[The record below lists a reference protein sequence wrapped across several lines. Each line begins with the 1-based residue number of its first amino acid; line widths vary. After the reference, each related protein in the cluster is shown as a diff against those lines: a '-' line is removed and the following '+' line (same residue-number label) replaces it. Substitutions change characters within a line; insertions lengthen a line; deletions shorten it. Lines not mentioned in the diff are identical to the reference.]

1 MKENKQEINCI
12 KKGCIDFY
20 YALKVET
27 KLKYEEMCKSIS
39 SKISLTIDNYNMQ
52 AEATF
57 KEDIQKSISNLNIE
71 DFKNIKLKTNYEHKE
86 KKVGK
91 MTAKDF
97 SKSVKDIRLEFTE
110 NGFKISPILELH
122 EEINELEEELE
133 SDYNTCLKIYG
144 RSFVDNCKRFYLPP
158 FKVQLINNESVF
170 IKAILYIFRN
180 GMMILRISIPLQNV
194 AITPLF
200 ENNIDAYIK
209 NVIDEFNID
218 INLKKNSIED
228 IKNAY
233 FKYIEK
239 CNKKITNIVFISET
253 LQNIILADFAGIPD
267 NIGDIP
273 TTIQESLY
281 RIIVAPISKRHSNSF
296 KNIAKDYL
304 ENNSDTYDGIKYITS
319 SMGKCISVIDKTIVE
334 FLEEN
339 GRTENEYLYKDI
351 INSMRINVEFALIII
366 LLKKINSGYTFLQK
380 EIKASNFYKIQKE
393 YNINNIF
400 ILQLQQS
407 SFGSVKEQISFL
419 EKKMKYFLAF
429 KDTQD
434 KMSAIDSII
443 TEDRAIKNSNFQ
455 SFLAIGGVLL
465 TAIFG
470 LPAVYDTL
478 TIIKNCL
485 LENIDIP
492 MITIE
497 NTSIAIWIILLV
509 FLIVKVLFNKLNT
522 LK

>member
-1 MKENKQEINCI
+1 
-12 KKGCIDFY
+12 
-20 YALKVET
+20 
-27 KLKYEEMCKSIS
+27 
-39 SKISLTIDNYNMQ
+39 
-52 AEATF
+52 
-57 KEDIQKSISNLNIE
+57 
-71 DFKNIKLKTNYEHKE
+71 
-86 KKVGK
+86 
-91 MTAKDF
+91 
-97 SKSVKDIRLEFTE
+97 
-110 NGFKISPILELH
+110 
-122 EEINELEEELE
+122 
-133 SDYNTCLKIYG
+133 
-144 RSFVDNCKRFYLPP
+144 
-158 FKVQLINNESVF
+158 
-170 IKAILYIFRN
+170 
-180 GMMILRISIPLQNV
+180 
-194 AITPLF
+194 
-200 ENNIDAYIK
+200 
-209 NVIDEFNID
+209 
-218 INLKKNSIED
+218 
-228 IKNAY
+228 
-233 FKYIEK
+233 
-239 CNKKITNIVFISET
+239 
-253 LQNIILADFAGIPD
+253 
-267 NIGDIP
+267 
-273 TTIQESLY
+273 
-281 RIIVAPISKRHSNSF
+281 
-296 KNIAKDYL
+296 
-304 ENNSDTYDGIKYITS
+304 
-319 SMGKCISVIDKTIVE
+319 MGKCISVIDKTIVE

-351 INSMRINVEFALIII
+351 INFMRINVEFALIII

-380 EIKASNFYKIQKE
+380 EIKTSNFYKIQKE

-400 ILQLQQS
+400 ILQLQRS